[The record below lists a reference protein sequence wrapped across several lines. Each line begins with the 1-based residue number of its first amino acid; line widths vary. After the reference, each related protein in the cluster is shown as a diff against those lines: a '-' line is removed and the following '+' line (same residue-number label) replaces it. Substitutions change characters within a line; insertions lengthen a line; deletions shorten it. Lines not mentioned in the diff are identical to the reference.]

1 VQLQVDNFGFG
12 GCAAHTTAVA
22 CQICSADGAKV
33 SVFYC
38 VLGCA
43 FFLDNS
49 RTHSVV
55 FLYTFHLASRWYY
68 WRWLTVKKLEDYM
81 NDASVIN
88 EPMPI
93 REIHAIRLMI
103 YDEIK
108 EMSPKEINEYY
119 MKNFEKVQ
127 KEYNFKV
134 LS

>member
-1 VQLQVDNFGFG
+1 
-12 GCAAHTTAVA
+12 
-22 CQICSADGAKV
+22 
-33 SVFYC
+33 
-38 VLGCA
+38 
-43 FFLDNS
+43 
-49 RTHSVV
+49 
-55 FLYTFHLASRWYY
+55 
-68 WRWLTVKKLEDYM
+68 VKNLEDYM

-93 REIHAIRLMI
+93 REVHAIRLMI